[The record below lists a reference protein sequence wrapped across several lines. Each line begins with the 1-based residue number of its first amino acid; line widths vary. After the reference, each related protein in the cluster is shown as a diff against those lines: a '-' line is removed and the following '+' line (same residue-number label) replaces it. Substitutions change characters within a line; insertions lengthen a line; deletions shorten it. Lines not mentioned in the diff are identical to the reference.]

1 MCGMKGKSVVGLLI
15 PMCTGCAS
23 SAVCKQAVDEQ
34 KKKQNHINSQKRDLY
49 FFFSF
54 FLDFNKSGERRGLQ
68 FCVLLFLPCDSLQLK
83 NKTLA
88 RPSMVSHSTRVRR
101 RTR

>member
-34 KKKQNHINSQKRDLY
+34 KKPESHQLSEKGFVFFLS
-49 FFFSF
+49 FFFWTLIKAENGGVFSF
-54 FLDFNKSGERRGLQ
+54 VCCS
-68 FCVLLFLPCDSLQLK
+68 FCPVI
-83 NKTLA
+83 
-88 RPSMVSHSTRVRR
+88 HSS
-101 RTR
+101 